1 MTNKKKEKNTM
12 NTMNTTN
19 TDYVRELQIFYDKD
33 FVISDT
39 YTVIEP
45 GLSEFNLDQSITHK
59 ELNNYMNN
67 YKDFKLESI
76 IVLPELTQ

>member
-1 MTNKKKEKNTM
+1 MT
-12 NTMNTTN
+12 
-19 TDYVRELQIFYDKD
+19 TDYVQELQLFYNKD
-33 FVISDT
+33 FVISDS
-39 YTVIEP
+39 YTVVEP

-67 YKDFKLESI
+67 NKDFKLESI

>member
-1 MTNKKKEKNTM
+1 MSMTNKKKEKNTM
-12 NTMNTTN
+12 T
-19 TDYVRELQIFYDKD
+19 TDYVQELQLFYNKD
-33 FVISDT
+33 FVISDS
-39 YTVIEP
+39 YTVVEP